1 MALGFIGAAISAV
14 GGNLKD
20 QWKDAVIC
28 EDMTNNVLMMR
39 KTTKTGVISHG
50 SSIIVNPGQ
59 IAVIVSGGR
68 VVDATAQEGVYR
80 YEEGAPSFFAGD
92 FGASFKDMWTR
103 FTYGGGRPLQD
114 SVFYINAT
122 EILDNGFGTAVPV
135 MYRDW
140 EHAVMNA
147 RMGVMQPM
155 KVDIT
160 CFGKYTFKIADP
172 AAFLREVAGTADIY
186 EKETLCEQMRAE
198 VQSALQAV
206 LNELCSDK
214 NKIFPLDLPRQS
226 PLIKKIMQDGVYDE
240 DIRRRGIKIVSFA
253 IQGIKLTEE
262 SAEKV
267 DRYEIGGDVY
277 QQQGVMTDAYATAM
291 VDAANNTSGAA
302 TGFMGMGMAN
312 MMGAPAMF
320 GNQMMNN
327 QMQQQGMQA
336 MQQQNIQSMQSQG
349 MNVAGAQPMAQQPQA
364 TPVAPATAPAA
375 PATPATGMTCPT
387 CGAAVTGK
395 FCAECGT
402 KIEVPTKKFCS
413 NCGKEVTG
421 KFCAECGTPVQ

>member
-1 MALGFIGAAISAV
+1 MALGFIGAAISAI

-20 QWKDAVIC
+20 QWKDAIVC
-28 EDMTNNVLMMR
+28 EDMPNNVLMMR
-39 KTTKTGVISHG
+39 KTSKTGVISHG

-59 IAVIVSGGR
+59 IAVIISGGR

-114 SVFYINAT
+114 SVYYINAT
-122 EILDNGFGTAVPV
+122 EILDNGFGTAAPV

-147 RMGVMQPM
+147 RMGIMQPM
-155 KVDIT
+155 KVDVK

-172 AAFLREVAGTADIY
+172 ATFLREVAGTADIY
-186 EKETLCEQMRAE
+186 EKETLCEQMRTE
-198 VQSALQAV
+198 VQAALQSV
-206 LNELCSDK
+206 LNRLCAEDY
-214 NKIFPLDLPRQS
+214 KILPLDLPS
-226 PLIKKIMQDGVYDE
+226 KAGFIKQVMQDGVYDE

-253 IQGIKLTEE
+253 IASITLTEE
-262 SAEKV
+262 SQQKI
-267 DRYEIGGDVY
+267 DRYEIGGDVF

-291 VDAANNTSGAA
+291 VDAANNAKGAA

-320 GNQMMNN
+320 GNQMMGN
-327 QMQQQGMQA
+327 QMQQQGLQA
-336 MQQQNIQSMQSQG
+336 MQQQNMQNMQNQG
-349 MNVAGAQPMAQQPQA
+349 MGIQGAQPQMMAGQPAPQP
-364 TPVAPATAPAA
+364 TSVAQPIAA
-375 PATPATGMTCPT
+375 AGTTCPT

-402 KIEVPTKKFCS
+402 KIEVPAKKFCS

-421 KFCAECGTPVQ
+421 KFCAECGTQVQ

>member
-103 FTYGGGRPLQD
+103 FTYGGGRPIQD

-147 RMGVMQPM
+147 RMGGGLQPM

-160 CFGKYTFKIADP
+160 CFGKYTFKIKDP
-172 AAFLREVAGTADIY
+172 AAFLREIAGTADIY

-206 LNELCSDK
+206 LNELCSEK
-214 NKIFPLDLPRQS
+214 NKVAPLDLPSQT
-226 PLIKKIMQDGVYDE
+226 PLIKKIMQEGVYDE
-240 DIRRRGIKIVSFA
+240 DIRRRGINIVSFA

-262 SAEKV
+262 SAEKI
-267 DRYEIGGDVY
+267 DRYEIGGDAY

-302 TGFMGMGMAN
+302 TGFMGMGMVN

-327 QMQQQGMQA
+327 QMQQQP
-336 MQQQNIQSMQSQG
+336 MQQQPMQQG
-349 MNVAGAQPMAQQPQA
+349 MNMAGAQTMQQPQA
-364 TPVAPATAPAA
+364 APAA
-375 PATPATGMTCPT
+375 APTPAAAGITCAK
-387 CGAAVTGK
+387 CGATVVGK

-402 KIEVPTKKFCS
+402 KVEVPTKKFCS
-413 NCGKEVTG
+413 NCGKEVSG
-421 KFCAECGTPVQ
+421 KFCAECGTQVQ

>member
-1 MALGFIGAAISAV
+1 MALGFIGAAFSAI

-20 QWKDAVIC
+20 QWKDAIMC
-28 EDMTNNVLMMR
+28 EDMPNNVLMMR
-39 KTTKTGVISHG
+39 KTSKTGVISHG

-59 IAVIVSGGR
+59 IAVIISGGR

-103 FTYGGGRPLQD
+103 FTYGGGRPIED
-114 SVFYINAT
+114 SVFYLNAT
-122 EILDNGFGTAVPV
+122 EILDNGFGTASPV

-147 RMGVMQPM
+147 RMGIMQPM
-155 KVDIT
+155 KVDVK

-172 AAFLREVAGTADIY
+172 AVFLREVAGTADIY
-186 EKETLCEQMRAE
+186 EKEMLCDQMRTE
-198 VQSALQAV
+198 VQSSLQSV
-206 LNELCSDK
+206 LNRLCAEDY
-214 NKIFPLDLPRQS
+214 KILPIDLPS
-226 PLIKKIMQDGVYDE
+226 KTGLIKQIMQDGVYDE

-253 IQGIKLTEE
+253 IASITLTEE
-262 SAEKV
+262 SQEKI

-291 VDAANNTSGAA
+291 VDAANNANGAG

-320 GNQMMNN
+320 GSQMMQNQMPNMQTMQQQNV
-327 QMQQQGMQA
+327 QSMQQQGMA
-336 MQQQNIQSMQSQG
+336 VPG
-349 MNVAGAQPMAQQPQA
+349 AGTQPQMMTQPQMA
-364 TPVAPATAPAA
+364 APQAA
-375 PATPATGMTCPT
+375 PAGATCPK
-387 CGAAVTGK
+387 CGAAVLGK

-402 KIEVPTKKFCS
+402 KIEAPAKKFCS
-413 NCGKEVTG
+413 NCGKEVQG

>member
-103 FTYGGGRPLQD
+103 FTYGGGRPIQD

-147 RMGVMQPM
+147 RMGGGLQPM

-160 CFGKYTFKIADP
+160 CFGKYTFKIKDP
-172 AAFLREVAGTADIY
+172 AAFLREIAGTADIY

-206 LNELCSDK
+206 LNELCSEK
-214 NKIFPLDLPRQS
+214 NKVAPLDLPSQT
-226 PLIKKIMQDGVYDE
+226 PLIKKIMQEGVYDE
-240 DIRRRGIKIVSFA
+240 DIRRRGINIVSFA

-262 SAEKV
+262 SAEKI
-267 DRYEIGGDVY
+267 DRYEIGGDAY

-302 TGFMGMGMAN
+302 TGFMGMGMVN

-327 QMQQQGMQA
+327 QMQQQP
-336 MQQQNIQSMQSQG
+336 MQQQPMQQG
-349 MNVAGAQPMAQQPQA
+349 MNMAGAQTMQQPQA
-364 TPVAPATAPAA
+364 APATAPTPAADPA
-375 PATPATGMTCPT
+375 PAAAGITCAK
-387 CGAAVTGK
+387 CGATVVGK

-402 KIEVPTKKFCS
+402 KVEVPTKKFCS
-413 NCGKEVTG
+413 NCGKEVSG
-421 KFCAECGTPVQ
+421 KFCAECGTQVQ

>member
-103 FTYGGGRPLQD
+103 FTYGGGRPIQD

-147 RMGVMQPM
+147 RMGGGLQPM

-160 CFGKYTFKIADP
+160 CFGKYTFKIKDP
-172 AAFLREVAGTADIY
+172 AAFLREIAGTADIY

-206 LNELCSDK
+206 LNELCSEK
-214 NKIFPLDLPRQS
+214 NKVAPLDLPSQT
-226 PLIKKIMQDGVYDE
+226 PLIKKIMQEGVYDE
-240 DIRRRGIKIVSFA
+240 DIRRRGINIVSFA

-262 SAEKV
+262 SAEKI
-267 DRYEIGGDVY
+267 DRYEIGGDAY

-302 TGFMGMGMAN
+302 TGFMGMGMVN

-327 QMQQQGMQA
+327 QMQQQPMRQQPMQ
-336 MQQQNIQSMQSQG
+336 QG
-349 MNVAGAQPMAQQPQA
+349 MNMAGAQTMQQPQA
-364 TPVAPATAPAA
+364 APTPAADPAPAA
-375 PATPATGMTCPT
+375 AGITCAK
-387 CGAAVTGK
+387 CGATVVGK

-402 KIEVPTKKFCS
+402 KVEVPTKKFCS
-413 NCGKEVTG
+413 NCGKEVSG
-421 KFCAECGTPVQ
+421 KFCAECGTQVQ